1 MAAGPWLGPLPMSA
15 ETQEAEGLMS
25 VQREARGGG
34 ARQPGKRP
42 RGLQRPGSLS
52 PVTLPARFLGFGL
65 RAARLAC
72 PLPLNLGD

>member
-15 ETQEAEGLMS
+15 ETQEAEGLTT
-25 VQREARGGG
+25 VQREARGRG

-52 PVTLPARFLGFGL
+52 PVTLPARFPD
-65 RAARLAC
+65 C
-72 PLPLNLGD
+72 SPN